1 MCHLG
6 HLGHN
11 GIQPSQELTDCHET
25 ISDLTV
31 ANQSLGAMKRRLD
44 QELENI
50 HQDVEEMKNEA
61 NLAEDRSRH
70 AMMDAAKLAEELRAE
85 QEQTGRL
92 DNERRLAEATIK
104 ELQVEIDEVEIAA
117 VKLIDAD

>member
-1 MCHLG
+1 
-6 HLGHN
+6 
-11 GIQPSQELTDCHET
+11 
-25 ISDLTV
+25 
-31 ANQSLGAMKRRLD
+31 MKRRLD

-104 ELQVEIDEVEIAA
+104 ELQVEIDDVENAA